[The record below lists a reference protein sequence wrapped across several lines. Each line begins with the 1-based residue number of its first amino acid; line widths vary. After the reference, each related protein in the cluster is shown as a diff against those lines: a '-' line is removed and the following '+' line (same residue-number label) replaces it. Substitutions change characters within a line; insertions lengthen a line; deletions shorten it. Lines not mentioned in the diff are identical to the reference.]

1 MFFTLMVY
9 ASRCQRNWGHF
20 SCFAKIF
27 PEMAFFENTQFL
39 SISLILSIK
48 VEVIEIGYNSGD
60 FGFFSN
66 FSHNTSYYAIEI
78 HRNWVCSVP
87 SFYEFQQNIPNF

>member
-1 MFFTLMVY
+1 MVY
-9 ASRCQRNWGHF
+9 ASRSQRNWGHF
-20 SCFAKIF
+20 SCFGKIF

-66 FSHNTSYYAIEI
+66 FSHNRSHNTNEI
-78 HRNWVCSVP
+78 HRYWVCSIL
-87 SFYEFQQNIPNF
+87 SFYELH